1 MPTLRTA
8 AIASSTY
15 TDQVLFVTPVATP
28 IQTRTLIDK
37 IVGGVIYVER
47 KDIGL

>member
-1 MPTLRTA
+1 MPTLQTA
-8 AIASSTY
+8 ATASSTY
-15 TDQVLFVTPVATP
+15 TDQVLFITPIATP

-37 IVGGVIYVER
+37 IVGGDIYIKR